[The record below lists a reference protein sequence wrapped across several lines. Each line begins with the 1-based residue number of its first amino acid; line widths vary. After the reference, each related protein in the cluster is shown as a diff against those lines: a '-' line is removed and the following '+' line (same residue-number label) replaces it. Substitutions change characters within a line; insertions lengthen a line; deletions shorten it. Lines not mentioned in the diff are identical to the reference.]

1 MAEQTV
7 VAPEIQTPNTTES
20 TRHHE
25 RYVAPPV
32 DIHET
37 REGLVV
43 LADVPGVAQEA
54 LEVRVDDNVLT
65 IRGPKP
71 DHSRFAVRRVNLTF
85 TQGRGGHAA
94 SDRGE
99 SRLGSGAWNFC
110 DPIVGGCPEHRT
122 GRQHCFPCVYGARP
136 ALCGSGRAIPHVFWI
151 VGRVNRQGGQ
161 SCNEHNG

>member
-43 LADVPGVAQEA
+43 VADVPGVAQEA
-54 LEVRVDDNVLT
+54 LEVRVDENVLT
-65 IRGPKP
+65 IRG
-71 DHSRFAVRRVNLTF
+71 HARHAVPGDVIYREYELST
-85 TQGRGGHAA
+85 
-94 SDRGE
+94 S
-99 SRLGSGAWNFC
+99 LGSLNCMTKLTKAGSQ
-110 DPIVGGCPEHRT
+110 P
-122 GRQHCFPCVYGARP
+122 
-136 ALCGSGRAIPHVFWI
+136 LCSAA
-151 VGRVNRQGGQ
+151 
-161 SCNEHNG
+161 C

>member
-43 LADVPGVAQEA
+43 VADVPGVAHEA
-54 LEVRVDDNVLT
+54 LEVRVDEHVRT
-65 IRGPKP
+65 MRGQVR
-71 DHSRFAVRRVNLTF
+71 HAVPGDVI
-85 TQGRGGHAA
+85 
-94 SDRGE
+94 
-99 SRLGSGAWNFC
+99 AWEYEMVSFF
-110 DPIVGGCPEHRT
+110 R
-122 GRQHCFPCVYGARP
+122 
-136 ALCGSGRAIPHVFWI
+136 
-151 VGRVNRQGGQ
+151 
-161 SCNEHNG
+161 